1 MYWLIVFRWLKFNFH
16 NFPET
21 GWWLNNTCSA
31 SLSSFLKID
40 FYSTTGTNKTA
51 WLRIIFS
58 IWKFSHSVSWKV
70 FKFQVSWYFSNNLWN
85 YRISFLKT
93 NWVVTDHWPYEWFC
107 APGNKMIDIKI
118 NLVDQMPKWTVTCRN
133 MVWGDKTNWILNVL
147 PSRNRRLA
155 LTLQFIVLAALGTR
169 HTADRV
175 GDNSFTLE
183 FRLSGYL

>member
-1 MYWLIVFRWLKFNFH
+1 MHWLIVFRWLKFNFH

-93 NWVVTDHWPYEWFC
+93 NWVVTDHWPYEWFS

-133 MVWGDKTNWILNVL
+133 MVWVVWYVLVVCARIPCSRLFIIAKNFSKKMRQTIVRTWTNKTFLIK
-147 PSRNRRLA
+147 
-155 LTLQFIVLAALGTR
+155 
-169 HTADRV
+169 
-175 GDNSFTLE
+175 
-183 FRLSGYL
+183 